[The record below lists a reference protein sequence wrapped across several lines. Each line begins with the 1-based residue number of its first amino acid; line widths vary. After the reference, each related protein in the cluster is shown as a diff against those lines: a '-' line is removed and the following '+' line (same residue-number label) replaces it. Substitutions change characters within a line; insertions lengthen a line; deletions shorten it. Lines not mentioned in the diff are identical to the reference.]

1 MNLFDD
7 DEQKIRSVIL
17 YFNALSDEIKAR
29 IVSNLHPQEFQPK
42 EHFDSLLPLL
52 SKIQIYISKY
62 NGMTITNR
70 LIELG
75 LEETYAMLI
84 VNNMKKQA
92 PTLEYQLSQLSTIDD
107 GTFENNIEKII
118 NAIWIDKIES
128 NRIIEKYGIDHE
140 QYDAIYKISADMILG
155 ILRNDTTE
163 KNTSIT
169 FTKHGLSQRKTE
181 AFLKSVEPHL
191 TTWYS
196 GAVFRH
202 VQDTLNK
209 VSDLEAQNIEI
220 MKNMKSML
228 DLLKKLGT
236 RLDLTYDLQQ

>member
-1 MNLFDD
+1 
-7 DEQKIRSVIL
+7 
-17 YFNALSDEIKAR
+17 
-29 IVSNLHPQEFQPK
+29 
-42 EHFDSLLPLL
+42 
-52 SKIQIYISKY
+52 
-62 NGMTITNR
+62 MTITNR

-75 LEETYAMLI
+75 LEETYAILI

-92 PTLEYQLSQLSTIDD
+92 PTLEYQLSQLNTMDD
-107 GTFENNIEKII
+107 VTFENNIEKII
-118 NAIWIDKIES
+118 NAIWIDKIEP
-128 NRIIEKYGIDHE
+128 NQIIEKYSIDHE
-140 QYDAIYKISADMILG
+140 QYDVIYKVSADMILG

-169 FTKHGLSQRKTE
+169 FMKYGLSQRKTE
-181 AFLKSVEPHL
+181 SFLKSVEPHL

-202 VQDTLNK
+202 VQDTLIK
-209 VSDLEAQNIEI
+209 VSDLEAQNVEI